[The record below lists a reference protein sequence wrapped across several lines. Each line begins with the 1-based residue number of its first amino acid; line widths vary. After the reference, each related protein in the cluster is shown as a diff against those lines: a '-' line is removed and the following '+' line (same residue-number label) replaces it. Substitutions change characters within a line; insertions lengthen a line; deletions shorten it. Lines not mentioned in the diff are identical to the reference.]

1 MHSLLKDQRP
11 FFHPFPTEENCQA
24 AKDGGLNTNLFL
36 FSEQPPFYIF
46 LPMKSDALKQYVA
59 LRETLL
65 KEKSALEARLEQISR
80 ALDLDGGAVERTAGG
95 RVRNPMSLKIAVTR
109 VTKGKA
115 LNKQEILAAI
125 KKLGYRFSA
134 KEPIN
139 SLNTVLYTGKVFK
152 NQGGKFSPA

>member
-1 MHSLLKDQRP
+1 
-11 FFHPFPTEENCQA
+11 
-24 AKDGGLNTNLFL
+24 
-36 FSEQPPFYIF
+36 
-46 LPMKSDALKQYVA
+46 MKSDALKQYVA

-134 KEPIN
+134 KDPIN